1 MRIDHFLCFIFV
13 PIVQAILLLAA
24 GTNPAGAVTTRPF
37 AILALVV
44 PMACYLW
51 ALRDAPLAP
60 KNARRVVRVAVL
72 GLFALGLTLGGFIY
86 GLEFIT
92 SHVSLK

>member
-13 PIVQAILLLAA
+13 PIVQSILLLAA
-24 GTNPAGAVTTRPF
+24 GTNRPGAVTTRPF

-44 PMACYLW
+44 PIACYVW
-51 ALRDAPLAP
+51 ALRDAPIAP
-60 KNARRVVRVAVL
+60 KNARPAVRYAVL
-72 GLFALGLTLGGFIY
+72 GLVAVGLSLGGFLF

-92 SHVSLK
+92 AHTALK